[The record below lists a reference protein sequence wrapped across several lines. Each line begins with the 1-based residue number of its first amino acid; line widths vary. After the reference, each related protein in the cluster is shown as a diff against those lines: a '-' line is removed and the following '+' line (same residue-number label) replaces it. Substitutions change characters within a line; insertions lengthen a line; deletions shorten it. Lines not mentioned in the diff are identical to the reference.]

1 MGLKHLL
8 PFLSLCFF
16 CHSFTPSTICFPA
29 LPNRKGERTKI
40 IPGVALPPGQLRRKK
55 TKKKNQHHTASVST
69 SCQLF
74 DICAISVSR
83 ETSCRLIPVL
93 CYTAARC
100 SGPIGASRH
109 YGLRRANQSV
119 PSRLVC
125 LHTVQFAS
133 LSERFFFLTL
143 CFLSEKSCGRQTQ
156 PDFCCLSARDSDWLI
171 TIKRLQS

>member
-29 LPNRKGERTKI
+29 LPNRKGERTKT
-40 IPGVALPPGQLRRKK
+40 IPGVSAATWLAKRKK
-55 TKKKNQHHTASVST
+55 KQQHHTASVST

-74 DICAISVSR
+74 DICTISVSR

-133 LSERFFFLTL
+133 LSGLFVF
-143 CFLSEKSCGRQTQ
+143 
-156 PDFCCLSARDSDWLI
+156 
-171 TIKRLQS
+171 

>member
-55 TKKKNQHHTASVST
+55 TKKKTTPHSFRFYFLSTVRHLRDQRFKRNVVS
-69 SCQLF
+69 SDSSPL
-74 DICAISVSR
+74 
-83 ETSCRLIPVL
+83 L
-93 CYTAARC
+93 
-100 SGPIGASRH
+100 
-109 YGLRRANQSV
+109 YGRTLQWTNRSV
-119 PSRLVC
+119 PSLRVAAG
-125 LHTVQFAS
+125 Q
-133 LSERFFFLTL
+133 SERPVTTRLPSHCAVCFTERAVFFLTL